1 MTDQSEKSS
10 HRETLD
16 DIAKQAG
23 EEWDY
28 RTFEGQFGR
37 EHNISIPC
45 QFRFTEEPNQRT
57 EQFHRALEVH
67 GFTPLSANPVSDVE
81 PFYDGEISSIYNC
94 NRIRV
99 LVFRGD
105 LIRIYPKDGFIP
117 RVSELAYL
125 LHAISIGFR
134 ADVEHEPIEEENED
148 DQ

>member
-1 MTDQSEKSS
+1 MSDQSEKRS

-16 DIAKQAG
+16 EIAKQAG
-23 EEWDY
+23 EEWEY
-28 RTFEGQFGR
+28 RQKD
-37 EHNISIPC
+37 ISTPF

-57 EQFHRALEVH
+57 PRFDMALEVH
-67 GFTPLSANPVSDVE
+67 GFTPLSANAVSDVE

-105 LIRIYPKDGFIP
+105 LIRIYPKDECIP

-134 ADVEHEPIEEENED
+134 ADVEHHPIEEESEAE
-148 DQ
+148 Q